1 MRPSGWMHRQGSD
14 VVLYVKLLP
23 NARRDEILG
32 VRDGALL
39 VKVAAPPLE
48 GRANRRLSELLATA
62 FGVPKSRVLLERGAG
77 SRHKCLRIKEPGK
90 LPEQLINMDLQSI
103 PT

>member
-1 MRPSGWMHRQGSD
+1 MRREGSD
-14 VVLYVKLLP
+14 VVLYVKLTP

-39 VKVAAPPLE
+39 VKVAAPPAE
-48 GRANRRLSELLATA
+48 GRANRRLSEVLAQA

-77 SRHKCLRIKEPGK
+77 SRHKCLRIKDPGRWPQELQK
-90 LPEQLINMDLQSI
+90 SMD
-103 PT
+103 